1 MKKLSSLLLLALTG
15 GLACG
20 ATDGVPAHIVQPLP
34 KELDP
39 RLEPPLA
46 PPSGIVRPLTAEETA
61 RRERELAPVPT
72 AGLKEDGEKAIEAYN
87 VKEKTV
93 DGQIQEF
100 RQQHQVTGNAA
111 APAADTAPAAPNPE
125 ENFMRA
131 NSSNNLYSVDCDGD
145 LYFDMEEGVL
155 VFMKNVRVRNPN
167 LSMDCADHLKIY
179 AEFVPKKPGDKKP
192 SERKQEKEKEKEKE
206 AAKTQE
212 EKTAK
217 VRLNEKRRMS
227 FKEKREFEQLEQEI
241 AALEAEKQSIE
252 EALCSGA
259 LSVEELTEKSK
270 RLPELTDL
278 IDEKTMRWLEL
289 SEIESN

>member
-93 DGQIQEF
+93 DRSRCAQSGRELHA
-100 RQQHQVTGNAA
+100 RQFLKQ
-111 APAADTAPAAPNPE
+111 P
-125 ENFMRA
+125 
-131 NSSNNLYSVDCDGD
+131 
-145 LYFDMEEGVL
+145 VL
-155 VFMKNVRVRNPN
+155 R
-167 LSMDCADHLKIY
+167 
-179 AEFVPKKPGDKKP
+179 
-192 SERKQEKEKEKEKE
+192 
-206 AAKTQE
+206 
-212 EKTAK
+212 
-217 VRLNEKRRMS
+217 RL
-227 FKEKREFEQLEQEI
+227 
-241 AALEAEKQSIE
+241 
-252 EALCSGA
+252 
-259 LSVEELTEKSK
+259 
-270 RLPELTDL
+270 
-278 IDEKTMRWLEL
+278 
-289 SEIESN
+289 